1 MNLDMFSNIDGLVLR
16 DNSVPYAD
24 RAENNTMPDSMAT
37 MPAQTPLAM
46 AYVPYQQ
53 WGSLPTSH
61 SRSREEEVTDEP
73 PPYAFTE
80 NKTVRFHTQGA

>member
-24 RAENNTMPDSMAT
+24 RAENNTMPDSMVT

-53 WGSLPTSH
+53 WGDV
-61 SRSREEEVTDEP
+61 REPEEALKCGTLFTDLSFPFERGGSD
-73 PPYAFTE
+73 
-80 NKTVRFHTQGA
+80 K